1 YFRSRTPLDS
11 EIDLLSTHHLERAS
25 ADPDFRFLLSNI
37 QAAEELDAQKTV
49 SLNYAK
55 RVAERERLEKA
66 SLDRENERRAALG
79 LAPLTSIEQLT
90 SEETKDIADPAKI
103 VLRQAA
109 RVVAEMIALSGAP
122 ASPSRDLL
130 LTGGTAN
137 PTAAAPAAVE
147 TR

>member
-66 SLDRENERRAALG
+66 SLDRENARRAALG
-79 LAPLTSIEQLT
+79 LAPLTSVEELT
-90 SEETKDIADPAKI
+90 SDEVTDVADPAKI

-109 RVVAEMIALSGAP
+109 GVVAEMISLAGTP
-122 ASPSRDLL
+122 PSRTRDLL
-130 LTGGTAN
+130 LPGGSTS
-137 PTAAAPAAVE
+137 PTAASPAAVE